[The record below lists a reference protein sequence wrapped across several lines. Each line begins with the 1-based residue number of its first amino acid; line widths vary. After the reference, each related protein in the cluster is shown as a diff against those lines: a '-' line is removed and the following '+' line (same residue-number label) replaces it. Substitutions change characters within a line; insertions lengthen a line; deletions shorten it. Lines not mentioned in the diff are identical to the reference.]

1 MPESRDITY
10 NHDLDNLRRLAMRLR
25 RGESCADAHA
35 IIETAAEGLE
45 RFIAD
50 VVAGAIRP
58 VATFLRCDGHGCGV
72 RVDAPPATTADAMRR
87 AWAVLGWQYTADGY
101 DLCPA
106 CADKLPVA

>member
-1 MPESRDITY
+1 MGIPGKARHIAGLRADVLRDV
-10 NHDLDNLRRLAMRLR
+10 
-25 RGESCADAHA
+25 
-35 IIETAAEGLE
+35 GLE